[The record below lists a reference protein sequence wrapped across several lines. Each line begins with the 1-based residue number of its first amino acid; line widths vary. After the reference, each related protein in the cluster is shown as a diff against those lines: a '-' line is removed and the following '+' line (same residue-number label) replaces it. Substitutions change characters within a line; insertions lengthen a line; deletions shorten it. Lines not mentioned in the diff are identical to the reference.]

1 MPEER
6 PELSEPAAE
15 PAMRRSRRALVTY
28 AMCLAGWTIVGVM
41 YVGRDVARRLYW
53 DVPAIWQEVRFW
65 SVRVIISAALTPC
78 ILWLGRR
85 WPLERRNWPR
95 RVGLHLLFSAVF
107 ALVQAALQLAV
118 LLPANAILGLEL
130 EWARSIDNAIAV
142 VLIFG
147 FHEGVLAYWVILIGQ
162 AAYRYHEKYQERS
175 REAVKLEL
183 NASKLEL
190 HASELRAQIVQA
202 QLGALKTQLQPH
214 FLFNTLNAIVALVRQ
229 HQGLLAEEALTRFSD
244 LLRAVLDDRDAQEV
258 PLNRELEYVRLYLS
272 IEQMRFS
279 DRLRAHVSADP
290 DVLTAAV
297 PHLGLQ
303 PLVENA
309 LRHGIAHRAAG
320 GEISVHA
327 CRRQDM
333 LHITIENDVAAGALM
348 HAQGGFGMG
357 IANLRARLQQLYG
370 GRAELRTAF
379 GDGDKTSVTLI
390 LPYRPL
396 ASNAE
401 HGLLLGEFVNES
413 VDRGR

>member
-1 MPEER
+1 VFDER
-6 PELSEPAAE
+6 PPLSELADDGT
-15 PAMRRSRRALVTY
+15 MRRARRVLVTY
-28 AMCLAGWTIVGVM
+28 AYCLAAWSIVGMM

-53 DVPAIWQEVRFW
+53 NIPAIWQEVRYW
-65 SVRVIISAALTPC
+65 SVRVVISAALTVL

-85 WPLERRNWPR
+85 WPLERRNWLR
-95 RVGLHLLFSAVF
+95 RVSLHLLFSAGF
-107 ALVQAALQLAV
+107 ALAQAALQLAV
-118 LLPANAILGLEL
+118 FMPVSAMLGVQI
-130 EWARSIDNAIAV
+130 EWAQSIDNAIAV
-142 VLIFG
+142 VLISG
-147 FHEGVLAYWVILIGQ
+147 FHEGVLAYWVVLIAQ
-162 AAYRYHEKYQERS
+162 TAYRYHDKYQERS

-183 NASKLEL
+183 NASRLEL

-229 HQGLLAEEALTRFSD
+229 QKGLLAEEALTRFSD

-272 IEQMRFS
+272 IEQIRFS
-279 DRLRAHVSADP
+279 DRLRAHVTADP

-309 LRHGIAHRAAG
+309 LRHGIARRAAG
-320 GEISVHA
+320 GEVSVHA
-327 CRRQDM
+327 CRRLDK
-333 LHITIENDVAAGALM
+333 LHITIRNDVAAGSFIR
-348 HAQGGFGMG
+348 AQGGFGVG

-370 GRAELRTAF
+370 DQAELRTAF
-379 GDGDKTSVTLI
+379 GDTDKTVVTLI

-396 ASNAE
+396 AASAG
-401 HGLLLGEFVNES
+401 HGMLLGEFVNE
-413 VDRGR
+413 RAG